1 MQLSMSNWEKHLE
14 IKKQKKEKEKI
25 RLEKLAGYF
34 FDISK
39 LTFAGL
45 VIGIIVPLFN
55 NVEDPKIWSAAII
68 GLVLTILAA
77 MLANNLLK

>member
-1 MQLSMSNWEKHLE
+1 MGNWEKQLE
-14 IKKQKKEKEKI
+14 IKKQTKEKEKV

-45 VIGIIVPLFN
+45 VIGIILPLFN
-55 NVEDPKIWSAAII
+55 NVEDPKIWGAAII

-77 MLANNLLK
+77 LLANNLLK